1 VNGTQDQGKV
11 YFFLSNVPDPPA
23 SPAGPCGTPGA
34 SGYLNP
40 AKLRVS
46 RARVLR
52 EDRRLDVLAPIT
64 SRARG
69 ADVAVT
75 YQSDGR
81 SDTFDAEVTESNS
94 LLDHIRFREPT
105 TRGQARLGTGIV
117 NLHTWATRTPARSS
131 CVCARPPSAP
141 SWTSGRSA

>member
-1 VNGTQDQGKV
+1 VSIFDGSDGSLLKTLGLPPSEAQGPEPGNNGSSLGWS

-81 SDTFDAEVTESNS
+81 SDTFAAE
-94 LLDHIRFREPT
+94 
-105 TRGQARLGTGIV
+105 
-117 NLHTWATRTPARSS
+117 
-131 CVCARPPSAP
+131 
-141 SWTSGRSA
+141 

>member
-1 VNGTQDQGKV
+1 LPPSEAQGPEPGNNGSSLGWSSRAPGGLNGDGEPDYVAAAPYTDVNGTQDQGKV

-75 YQSDGR
+75 YQSDVSRTGLGGGR
-81 SDTFDAEVTESNS
+81 VSW
-94 LLDHIRFREPT
+94 L
-105 TRGQARLGTGIV
+105 TG
-117 NLHTWATRTPARSS
+117 R
-131 CVCARPPSAP
+131 
-141 SWTSGRSA
+141 